1 MMGYVLI
8 ITKATA
14 RAGAYIDGVDLS
26 NPLCTEDQAKIEAA
40 VFECG
45 VVFLRDQK
53 ISPPELKSF
62 ANKFG
67 QILFHPA
74 YQEVSDASGVQ
85 ILESTK
91 SNPTKIEKWHADM
104 TFSPTPPS
112 LTILHGQI
120 IPDVGGDTLWT
131 NAAAAYEDLSD
142 TYKDQLDCL
151 VAVHDFKKGF
161 QESLAEPGG
170 YERLKDAIEENPPIE
185 HPVVCRHPKTGTK
198 ILYVNELFTVG
209 IKGLGPSESKHLL
222 DILLNQI
229 VKNEYQ
235 VRLSWEPNTIAVWDN
250 RVVQHKPINDYFPK
264 SRKMHRVTLRGDR
277 PS

>member
-91 SNPTKIEKWHADM
+91 SNPTKI
-104 TFSPTPPS
+104 
-112 LTILHGQI
+112 
-120 IPDVGGDTLWT
+120 
-131 NAAAAYEDLSD
+131 
-142 TYKDQLDCL
+142 
-151 VAVHDFKKGF
+151 
-161 QESLAEPGG
+161 
-170 YERLKDAIEENPPIE
+170 
-185 HPVVCRHPKTGTK
+185 
-198 ILYVNELFTVG
+198 
-209 IKGLGPSESKHLL
+209 
-222 DILLNQI
+222 
-229 VKNEYQ
+229 KNGM
-235 VRLSWEPNTIAVWDN
+235 RT
-250 RVVQHKPINDYFPK
+250 
-264 SRKMHRVTLRGDR
+264 
-277 PS
+277 